1 MDLYYLDVDFLN
13 DDDAFSENFSRMSEY
28 RQKKIHHFRF
38 RKDQNLS
45 LGAGILISRGL
56 EKFGLNES
64 EMEIRPGSHGKPY
77 FANAPG
83 IFFNVSHSG
92 SMAAAAFSEKEIG
105 CDIEKIACHDISIAE
120 RFFTRK
126 EVAFIVSAG
135 DDAQLQARFV
145 RIWTLKESIIK
156 AAGLGLSLPL
166 NSFEIIPPPQISEK
180 ELPQKI
186 SLGGRTYRLQEFRD
200 IPGYCCAVCE
210 EI

>member
-1 MDLYYLDVDFLN
+1 MDFYYLDVDFLN
-13 DDDAFSENFSRMSEY
+13 DDEAFRENYCRMSEY
-28 RQKKIHHFRF
+28 RQKKMNHFRF

-56 EKFGLNES
+56 EKYGLSER
-64 EMEIRPGSHGKPY
+64 EMEIQPGSNGKPY

-92 SMAAAAFSEKEIG
+92 SMAVAAFSEKEIG
-105 CDIEKIACHDISIAE
+105 CDVERIAGHDISIAE
-120 RFFTRK
+120 RFFTRN
-126 EVAFIVSAG
+126 EYEFIISAG
-135 DDAQLQARFV
+135 DEAELRSRFV
-145 RIWTLKESIIK
+145 RVWTLKESTIK

-166 NSFEIIPPPQISEK
+166 NSFEIIPPQQISEK
-180 ELPQKI
+180 KLPQKI
-186 SLGGRTYRLQEFRD
+186 SLEGRSWHLQEIGD